1 MGKQTKSPIPVQMS
15 PPIRAEVGA
24 VEYIPYGHSSGG
36 KGKWFSI
43 LGHGGMVT
51 YSADQPEGQSKAY
64 FFS

>member
-1 MGKQTKSPIPVQMS
+1 MN

-24 VEYIPYGHSSGG
+24 VEYIPYGDG

-51 YSADQPEGQSKAY
+51 YSADQPEGQANSYRLIAKVLY
-64 FFS
+64 RIHHSPI

>member
-1 MGKQTKSPIPVQMS
+1 MQMN

-24 VEYIPYGHSSGG
+24 VEYIPYGDG

-51 YSADQPEGQSKAY
+51 YSADQPEGQANICKLLTTID
-64 FFS
+64 